1 MDAVSHESITVGAVA
16 IGFTAALL
24 AAQPL
29 PREVYFSV
37 EDTGTSGMRYRL
49 DGTDPTAAL
58 GHLLHD
64 EDSVTLSGGP
74 DLANFRAIRVG
85 AVDIT
90 IQVTYFA

>member
-1 MDAVSHESITVGAVA
+1 MDAVSNETITVSNVA
-16 IGFTAALL
+16 IGFTAGLL
-24 AAQPL
+24 ATTPIPL
-29 PREVYFSV
+29 MVYFSV
-37 EDTGTSGMRYRL
+37 EDAGVAGMRYWV

-64 EDSVTLSGGP
+64 EDSITLTGLS

-90 IQVTYFA
+90 LQVTYFA